1 MSNTR
6 REVKSIAVS
15 KKPDPPPKIDLPFS
29 IMPPSEKHHLTPP
42 PPPPPPPAP
51 PKKNVEMHLP
61 FL

>member
-29 IMPPSEKHHLTPP
+29 IMPLSEKNYLTPP
-42 PPPPPPPAP
+42 PLLPP